1 MPHLNTK
8 LPYESTTIPPEQ
20 TQFHITAMLNE
31 FYRIDPESKKKT
43 AWVNGIRWTDLP
55 DQMPTL
61 EFMMEYDTP
70 EGVHKSVGVRVQPP
84 LLAIPKK
91 QKRGCG
97 SQVVWEPAK
106 AQSMRLMYYWMKSKL
121 EAVLWGMRDFTEE
134 FMGDVLV
141 RTPDQGLQRIS
152 QLIIPQLEQ
161 NKVPALTFKEGP

>member
-1 MPHLNTK
+1 MTHLNTK

-31 FYRIDPESKKKT
+31 FYRIDQETKKKT

-70 EGVHKSVGVRVQPP
+70 EGIHKSVGVRVQPP
-84 LLAIPKK
+84 LLTFPRR
-91 QKRGCG
+91 RG
-97 SQVVWEPAK
+97 SKVTWMPAK
-106 AQSMRLMYYWMKSKL
+106 GQSMRLMYYWMKSKL

-134 FMGDVLV
+134 FISDVLV

-161 NKVPALTFKEGP
+161 NKVPALTFKEQF